1 MNSGSF
7 PAEYFINSHK
17 INAITMKSHYCFF
30 SGYQRIG
37 RTSPD
42 RCFSSFIS
50 CYKSASWLFGFLLLN
65 ISAALSQSTQIPQMP
80 MQALRENSLE
90 TSWLNK
96 EVYESLLLDN
106 MEDLDNWAKNGVGEM
121 SLTDE
126 RAKKGK
132 TSVRLKFP
140 ANRPPDSGPY
150 PNTGIRKTFNNENWS
165 EYNRISLWV
174 YPELENAGF
183 VTLAIMLNN
192 EGETRVPDVYGRTGR
207 HDVILENGK
216 WNNVVW
222 EIPFL
227 SRDKVTS
234 LSFVHIISGKEF
246 RGIADYGYLDFDL
259 LELQKVDPDHY
270 EGWDVAPGRIAF
282 SHSGYQT
289 GGRKTAIMG
298 DTEEK
303 EFSLIHIESGR
314 TLLTGPVQKTESYIN
329 QFNVLDFS
337 QVNQE
342 GTYILNVGNIST
354 LPFRI
359 GDDVWK
365 ESIWKSVNYWY
376 CQRCGQAIDGV
387 HDACHQDVTVRHDS
401 LQIVVNGGW
410 HDAGDLTQMI
420 YNTAPAVYAMFSLA
434 DHTRSTD
441 RTLSDRLVE
450 EALWGLDWILKTRFG
465 NGYRHNFGGIG
476 RWTDGIIG
484 NEDDLSFTA
493 QKLPFENF
501 LSASAAARAALTL
514 RHIDPVKADYCVR
527 VATEDWEWAVEGM
540 TIPEVEICGEAVITS
555 MNLFKLTG
563 DEKFARKAIEWAE
576 AIMESQQQNY
586 TPWKIPFA
594 GFFYRNADKLQILRY
609 NPIAQDQAPIM
620 ALEKLCMEFP
630 HHEQWINW
638 YSAIALH
645 AEYLK
650 ATSRFSEPYGMIP
663 QSIFHID
670 EQHTRSLYGLQQSS
684 LAGKDRDASYRQQ
697 VMSGMELG
705 NGYYLRFFPVWFGH
719 RGNFGIQLAQ
729 AKALAVASGLRNDL
743 DGINLSR
750 MQLEW
755 ITGKNPFAQSTM
767 WGEGYDFSPLYTPS
781 SGHIVGG
788 LPVGIQ
794 TAENRD
800 LPFWPASILYNY
812 KEIWSNPSARWL
824 WLMEDVA
831 FPSRVEIPGTGT
843 GELDIRFVEINTGY
857 ERELFIPAGQDA
869 SMVQIPEGNYKIS
882 YNGKTKETVL
892 MPGKV
897 YALDTGNKLSYSLS
911 YETTD
916 QGLIR
921 FTVKAEGT
929 GNVEFELRGWN
940 LELNERVK
948 DTGIMDGKTI
958 NLVWE
963 ASLIDPGKPWVAV
976 SVPDGKISQMKEV
989 NNIKMGK

>member
-1 MNSGSF
+1 
-7 PAEYFINSHK
+7 
-17 INAITMKSHYCFF
+17 MKSHYRFVVCNQRTGRTNPYGFF
-30 SGYQRIG
+30 SSVKLY
-37 RTSPD
+37 
-42 RCFSSFIS
+42 
-50 CYKSASWLFGFLLLN
+50 YKSAFWLFCFLLLN
-65 ISAALSQSTQIPQMP
+65 ISPVFSQSTQAPQMP
-80 MQALRENSLE
+80 MQAFTENSLE

-96 EVYESLLLDN
+96 EVYKSLLLDN
-106 MEDLDNWAKNGVGEM
+106 MEDLKAWSKSGAGEM
-121 SLTDE
+121 SLTGE
-126 RAKKGK
+126 RAKRGK
-132 TSVRLKFP
+132 SSIRLEFP
-140 ANRPPDSGPY
+140 ANRPPGSERYPY
-150 PNTGIRKTFNNENWS
+150 TGVQRTFSNENWS

-183 VTLAIMLNN
+183 VTLVITLSN
-192 EGETRVPDVYGRTGR
+192 EGDTRVPNVYGRTGR

-216 WNNVVW
+216 WNHVVW
-222 EIPFL
+222 EIPDL
-227 SRDKVTS
+227 PRDKVTG
-234 LSFVHIISGKEF
+234 LSFGRHIRGKEF
-246 RGIADYGYLDFDL
+246 KGIADYGYMDFDL

-270 EGWDVAPGRIAF
+270 EGWNVAPGQIAF

-298 DTEEK
+298 DTKEK

-314 TLLTGPVQKTESYIN
+314 TLLTGPAQKTESLSN
-329 QFNVLDFS
+329 RFTVLDFS
-337 QVNQE
+337 PINQE
-342 GTYILNVGNIST
+342 GTYILNVGNINSR
-354 LPFRI
+354 PFRI

-387 HDACHQDVTVRHDS
+387 HDACHQDVTVRHDT

-441 RTLSDRLVE
+441 RVLSDRLVE
-450 EALWGLDWILKTRFG
+450 EALWGLDWILNTRFG

-476 RWTDGIIG
+476 RWTDGIMG
-484 NEDDLSFTA
+484 NDDDLSFTA

-501 LSASAAARAALTL
+501 LSASAVARAALTL
-514 RHIDPVKADYCVR
+514 RHIDPVKADYCIR
-527 VATEDWEWAVEGM
+527 VATEDWESAVEGM
-540 TIPEVEICGEAVITS
+540 TIPEVEICGEAIIAS
-555 MNLFKLTG
+555 MNLYKLTG
-563 DEKFARKAIEWAE
+563 EEKYASKAIGWAE
-576 AIMESQQQNY
+576 AIMESQQQSY

-594 GFFYRNADKLQILRY
+594 GFFYRDADKVQILRY

-638 YSAIALH
+638 YSAIVLH

-650 ATSRFSEPYGMIP
+650 ATSRLSEPYGMIP
-663 QSIFHID
+663 QSIYHID

-684 LAGKDRDASYRQQ
+684 LAGKDRDGSYRQQ

-729 AKALAVASGLRNDL
+729 AKALAVASRLRDDL
-743 DGINLSR
+743 EGINLSR

-755 ITGKNPFAQSTM
+755 IVGKNPFAQSTM
-767 WGEGYDFSPLYTPS
+767 WGEGYDFSPLFTPS

-812 KEIWSNPSARWL
+812 KEIWSSPSARWL

-831 FPSRVEIPGTGT
+831 FPSRIAIPGTGS
-843 GELDIRFVEINTGY
+843 GELNIHFVEKNTGY
-857 ERELFIPAGQDA
+857 KRELFIPAGQET
-869 SMVQIPEGNYKIS
+869 SMVQFPEGNYKIS
-882 YNGKTKETVL
+882 YNGKNKEAVL
-892 MPGKV
+892 MPGKI
-897 YALDTGNKLSYSLS
+897 YTLDSGNELSYSLS
-911 YETTD
+911 YETTG

-929 GNVEFELRGWN
+929 GNIQFELRGWN
-940 LELNERVK
+940 LELTEKVQ
-948 DTGIMDGKTI
+948 DTGTLDGKTI
-958 NLVWE
+958 SLVWE